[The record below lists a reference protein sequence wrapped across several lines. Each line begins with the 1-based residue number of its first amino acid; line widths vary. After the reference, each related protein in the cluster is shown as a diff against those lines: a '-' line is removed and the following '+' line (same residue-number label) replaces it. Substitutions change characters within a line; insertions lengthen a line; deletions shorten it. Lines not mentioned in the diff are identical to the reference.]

1 MKSCFST
8 YLDNIEI
15 DADVNVC
22 IRVLQETEA
31 IRRLCVCVCVC
42 VCACSCAP
50 LYSLLFEFG
59 SRDHRGFRSE
69 DQHLASWTPDCC

>member
-31 IRRLCVCVCVC
+31 IRRLCVCVCVYIK
-42 VCACSCAP
+42 
-50 LYSLLFEFG
+50 LIIYIYNIYI
-59 SRDHRGFRSE
+59 
-69 DQHLASWTPDCC
+69 

>member
-42 VCACSCAP
+42 VCVCMLMCT
-50 LYSLLFEFG
+50 SLQFIV
-59 SRDHRGFRSE
+59 
-69 DQHLASWTPDCC
+69 